1 MAEVKKARLFLRR
14 GTDTDRIATTLCEGE
29 LGYSTDAFRVVIG
42 DGSTAGARPVGP
54 VVHVSG
60 GSLALNFQSNLTSAS
75 AFNGTGGYA
84 VSGDIAI
91 LPAQNYTNAA
101 GSSVTVGSGNVGAP
115 TAATVMVLT
124 GSNAA
129 VSNSWVAVNSGIPW
143 GNLTVQDDDISG
155 DKIHG
160 GVISG
165 PISLSGG
172 NTYIGG
178 VGPSENLI
186 LSGTYLSA
194 ATLPTNDL
202 VFPVGLT
209 SAAQLTCIDSIY
221 GFGTQTSSSGIGNST
236 GYVPATGTTSTNVIS
251 AFIEAVN
258 YTFTANTSSMGSPG
272 AYKGV
277 SGGSTTPIFTSTGYL
292 GSGGLSASNAGRKYI
307 PLQFQEQ
314 TWPKNWIG
322 HYASV
327 AEFNYHEAD
336 FQLAAENIAWDSIVE
351 FYFSV
356 FYRHADDAQQ
366 FIGFYNHQT
375 LANEILHWNG
385 SSISSGAMRA
395 VPNAVRVTIPNTAAA
410 STATQRYLN
419 IHIGI
424 GHAGAVGFA
433 FTGLRYK
440 W

>member
-14 GTDTDRIATTLCEGE
+14 GTDTDRKLTTLCEGE
-29 LGYSTDAFRVVIG
+29 LGYSTDAFRVTIG
-42 DGSTAGARPVGP
+42 DGDTDGGRSLGST
-54 VVHVSG
+54 VHVSG
-60 GSLALNFQSNLTSAS
+60 GTLGPDFHTNLTEAS
-75 AFNGTGGYA
+75 AFPGQGGYA
-84 VSGDIAI
+84 LSGDLAI
-91 LPAQNYTNAA
+91 FA
-101 GSSVTVGSGNVGAP
+101 GSNYQGGEVSTIKPEHA
-115 TAATVMVLT
+115 TTVMILT
-124 GSNAA
+124 GSNPATA
-129 VSNSWVAVNSGIPW
+129 SHWVNVNNNIPFGNISVSAN
-143 GNLTVQDDDISG
+143 DITG
-155 DKIHG
+155 DYVSG
-160 GVISG
+160 GVITS
-165 PISLSGG
+165 PITLSGG
-172 NTYIGG
+172 NTHIGG
-178 VGPSENLI
+178 DGPSENLI

-277 SGGSTTPIFTSTGYL
+277 SGSSTTPIFTSTGYL

-356 FYRHADDAQQ
+356 FYRHADDSQQ

-385 SSISSGAMRA
+385 SSISSGAMRT

-419 IHIGI
+419 IHLGI
-424 GHAGAVGFA
+424 GPHGATGFA